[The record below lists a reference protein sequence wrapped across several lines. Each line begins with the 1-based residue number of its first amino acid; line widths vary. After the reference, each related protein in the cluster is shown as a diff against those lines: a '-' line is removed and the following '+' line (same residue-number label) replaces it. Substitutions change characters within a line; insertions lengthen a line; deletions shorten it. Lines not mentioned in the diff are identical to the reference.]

1 MQQLQLQPEQ
11 PPQAL
16 QDLQPLAQPL
26 QPEQPPQPRAYCT
39 PGSRGS
45 RPKRSRSKTKN
56 VVKLTSMISSSL
68 KAMFGPAAASRTSA
82 AGPTPPVADALPASA
97 IDTPTTPATG
107 TAFFRCFC
115 FVCRIVEPPENSHL
129 ERIVPAALSYA
140 SHGHLQDRSARD
152 RLPHNCGR
160 PAASGSTRQ
169 ARSIQTWALRWI
181 WPARTGET
189 DMADSHG

>member
-1 MQQLQLQPEQ
+1 MKRQAPHEMQQLQLQPEQ
-11 PPQAL
+11 PPQAR

-45 RPKRSRSKTKN
+45 RFSRSKTKN

-68 KAMFGPAAASRTSA
+68 KAMFGPGAAPRTSA
-82 AGPTPPVADALPASA
+82 AGPTSPVADAVPASA

-115 FVCRIVEPPENSHL
+115 FFCRIVENLLSL
-129 ERIVPAALSYA
+129 ERIVPAAVSYPC
-140 SHGHLQDRSARD
+140 HGHLQDRFPTIAGVRKLGRRAREK
-152 RLPHNCGR
+152 
-160 PAASGSTRQ
+160 
-169 ARSIQTWALRWI
+169 QTWPIL
-181 WPARTGET
+181 
-189 DMADSHG
+189 MAVSSGTS

>member
-11 PPQAL
+11 PAQDL

-45 RPKRSRSKTKN
+45 RLSLSKTKN

-68 KAMFGPAAASRTSA
+68 KVIFGPAAASRNGTS

-140 SHGHLQDRSARD
+140 SHGYFQDRSARD
-152 RLPHNCGR
+152 RLPRNCGR
-160 PAASGSTRQ
+160 PAASGSTK
-169 ARSIQTWALRWI
+169 
-181 WPARTGET
+181 
-189 DMADSHG
+189 

>member
-1 MQQLQLQPEQ
+1 MKKKNGCNKGPPGLAGGFSVDDELASINAIGKCSRQQTKRQAPHEMQQLQLQPEQ

-45 RPKRSRSKTKN
+45 RLSLSKTKN

-68 KAMFGPAAASRTSA
+68 KVIFGPAAASRNGTSA

-115 FVCRIVEPPENSHL
+115 FVCRIVEPHVSRE
-129 ERIVPAALSYA
+129 ECV
-140 SHGHLQDRSARD
+140 
-152 RLPHNCGR
+152 
-160 PAASGSTRQ
+160 
-169 ARSIQTWALRWI
+169 
-181 WPARTGET
+181 
-189 DMADSHG
+189 